1 MITSNF
7 LPLFDIKFIN
17 HTLVGKGSAAH
28 VIYEVQ
34 IVEIFNNNKKWV
46 IEKRYT
52 EFYELNETLKVF
64 VANRYSPSFPKK
76 KLYMLEEKELAEREI
91 SLE

>member
-1 MITSNF
+1 M
-7 LPLFDIKFIN
+7 PLFDIKFLN
-17 HTLVGKGSAAH
+17 HTLVGKGSTAY

-34 IVEIFNNNKKWV
+34 IIGIFNKKKWN

-64 VANRYSPSFPKK
+64 VANKY
-76 KLYMLEEKELAEREI
+76 
-91 SLE
+91 